1 MSRSIAAL
9 LAAFVV
15 GAAHAQ
21 HLGDI
26 ALEIVDNTIATN
38 AFGASGAVP
47 ERVFGATFGDTGVA
61 RFTSNPGFEALPGT
75 FATGT
80 RVGFT
85 PRSGLLRFTGSA
97 VEPVA
102 SERLEIK
109 FLTLASVVGPDPV
122 PGFSLAVQSN
132 GGWHRHL
139 NFRLFAEGGKLPSN
153 GLYVVEFELYSNDG
167 VTLPSAPFWIVFNDG
182 KPATAM
188 SARRT
193 SASCSPV
200 GEPPT
205 ATSTATGSATPS
217 ILASCCRRGAHVRDR
232 TRHMTPPAIR
242 LDSNNNPFPLSNHSS
257 SNLRLQRP
265 QHDAARRNP

>member
-1 MSRSIAAL
+1 MSRSITALVAAL
-9 LAAFVV
+9 AV

-21 HLGDI
+21 HVGDI

-182 KPATAM
+182 KTPAELNA
-188 SARRT
+188 A
-193 SASCSPV
+193 
-200 GEPPT
+200 
-205 ATSTATGSATPS
+205 
-217 ILASCCRRGAHVRDR
+217 LAWVE
-232 TRHMTPPAIR
+232 
-242 LDSNNNPFPLSNHSS
+242 
-257 SNLRLQRP
+257 SNLVG
-265 QHDAARRNP
+265 DAPACPADLDGDGDVGAADLGILLSGWGTPAGDIDGDGLADSADLGELLSAWGACQ

>member
-26 ALEIVDNTIATN
+26 GLTVVNDAIVTGAY
-38 AFGASGAVP
+38 GASGSVP

-85 PRSGLLRFTGSA
+85 PRSGLMRFTGSA

-102 SERLEIK
+102 FERLEIK

-139 NFRLFAEGGKLPSN
+139 NFRLFAESGKLPSS

-167 VTLPSAPFWIVFNDG
+167 ITLPSAPFWVVFNDG
-182 KPATAM
+182 KPATELNAALAWVE
-188 SARRT
+188 SNLVGD
-193 SASCSPV
+193 ASCPADLDGDGDV
-200 GEPPT
+200 GAADLGILLSGWGTPDGDIDGDGLGD
-205 ATSTATGSATPS
+205 SVDLGQLLSAW
-217 ILASCCRRGAHVRDR
+217 GAC
-232 TRHMTPPAIR
+232 P
-242 LDSNNNPFPLSNHSS
+242 
-257 SNLRLQRP
+257 
-265 QHDAARRNP
+265 

>member
-1 MSRSIAAL
+1 MSRFITAFAAAL
-9 LAAFVV
+9 AS

-26 ALEIVDNTIATN
+26 SLEIVNGTIVTN
-38 AFGASGAVP
+38 AYGTSGTAP

-102 SERLEIK
+102 AERLEIK

-139 NFRLFAEGGKLPSN
+139 SFTLFAESGKLPSS

-167 VTLPSAPFWIVFNDG
+167 VTLPSEPFWIVFNDG
-182 KPATAM
+182 KPAVELNA
-188 SARRT
+188 A
-193 SASCSPV
+193 
-200 GEPPT
+200 
-205 ATSTATGSATPS
+205 
-217 ILASCCRRGAHVRDR
+217 LAWVE
-232 TRHMTPPAIR
+232 
-242 LDSNNNPFPLSNHSS
+242 
-257 SNLRLQRP
+257 SNLVG
-265 QHDAARRNP
+265 DAPACPADLDGDGDVGAADLGILLSGWGTPTGDIDGDGLADSVDLGQLLSAWGGCQ